1 MKDSMPVSTIA
12 TYSVWKW
19 IWIVLVLPIVQLFL
33 RSGKQDVKI
42 KALEVKGA
50 NTEELIKDN
59 TKATRELTKVVT
71 ELRVTMAAK
80 QRHDD

>member
-1 MKDSMPVSTIA
+1 MPVSTIA